1 MIVSTDPDY
10 LDTKLVK
17 QGVKKLDPI
26 FQELADWIYQKL
38 DTPVLNVYYDKIDT
52 DKDRPRLSII
62 FEYYPN
68 VEKFRDRVGNYDT
81 KKQNLIA
88 NQFRKILKSKS
99 IPNRS
104 FFDRLFKKS
113 QAAHFDTDR
122 LLVIFTAFEPLAR
135 EEVNN
140 KILQVELDTLKK
152 ELTSKNIW
160 EIYREFATTTYFFY
174 TDKQIED
181 YKADGTTQV
190 MTQQYFDILKKY
202 DEFEY
207 IKPNTYFLIFDSK
220 ENFDK
225 NFESNWFYYS
235 RR

>member
-17 QGVKKLDPI
+17 QGVKKLDSI
-26 FQELADWIYQKL
+26 FQELADWINQKF
-38 DTPVLNVYYDKIDT
+38 DTPVLNIYYDKIDV
-52 DKDRPRLSII
+52 DKNRPRLSII
-62 FEYYPN
+62 FEYYQS
-68 VEKFRDRVGNYDT
+68 VEKFRDQIGNYET
-81 KKQNLIA
+81 EKQNLIA
-88 NQFRKILKSKS
+88 NQFRQVLKSKL
-99 IPNRS
+99 IPSRS
-104 FFDRLFKKS
+104 FYDRLFKKS
-113 QAAHFDTDR
+113 YASQFDTDR
-122 LLVIFTAFEPLAR
+122 LLVIFTAFEPIAR
-135 EEVNN
+135 EEVNH
-140 KILQVELDTLKK
+140 KIPQAEIDNLKQ
-152 ELTSKNIW
+152 ELTSKNVW

-181 YKADGTTQV
+181 YKADGTTQM

-202 DEFEY
+202 DEFDY
-207 IKPNTYFLIFDSK
+207 IKPDTYFLTFDSK

>member
-10 LDTKLVK
+10 LDSKLVK

-26 FQELADWIYQKL
+26 FQELADWINQKF
-38 DTPVLNVYYDKIDT
+38 DTPVLNIYYDKIDV
-52 DKDRPRLSII
+52 DKNRPRLSII
-62 FEYYPN
+62 FEYYQS
-68 VEKFRDRVGNYDT
+68 VEKFRDQIGNYET
-81 KKQNLIA
+81 EKQNLIA
-88 NQFRKILKSKS
+88 NQFRHVLKSKL
-99 IPNRS
+99 IPSRS

-113 QAAHFDTDR
+113 YASQFDTDR
-122 LLVIFTAFEPLAR
+122 LLVIFTAFEPIAR
-135 EEVNN
+135 EEVNH
-140 KILQVELDTLKK
+140 KIPQAEIDNLKQ
-152 ELTSKNIW
+152 ELTSKNVW

-181 YKADGTTQV
+181 YKADGTTQM

-202 DEFEY
+202 YEFDY
-207 IKPNTYFLIFDSK
+207 IKPDTYFLTFDSK

-225 NFESNWFYYS
+225 NFESNWFWYS